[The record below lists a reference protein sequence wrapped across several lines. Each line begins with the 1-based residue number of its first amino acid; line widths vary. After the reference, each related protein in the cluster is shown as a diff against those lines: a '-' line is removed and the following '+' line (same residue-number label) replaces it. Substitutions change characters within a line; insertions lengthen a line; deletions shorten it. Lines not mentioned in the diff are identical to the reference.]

1 MKLSKRSPGFSL
13 ILSLTVMAGI
23 VMLLVTVSAFV
34 MVESRAVM
42 NQQLATRAKLNAI
55 VSMRLALAHLQQE
68 AGPDRRSTA
77 RADITQPEVIFAYK
91 FRNPM
96 WTGVWR
102 TDLPDLPP
110 AWLVSGRGDQPAGT
124 QSTSLY
130 QTSLTPDYHLGY
142 WAPWQSDY
150 APPADQLV
158 PLVGLGSALGHYG
171 STPSGLV
178 SLPKIELLS
187 EPPPPPDKIGT
198 ANLYDHIKGSYA
210 YWVGD
215 EGVKARPNLIDTR
228 AKTDPNSADQL
239 ISARS
244 PVTHGLLKNLPNQI
258 QLTALTRMKDASLL
272 TDWDPIISTSDEPID
287 TRKYFHDISLVSAGV
302 LSDPVLG
309 GLKRDL
315 SVAFELSDARFA
327 ITEFGQG
334 AAGAAGTNTEKGAE
348 PVVMPVLQRGS
359 QTTDAAPIFN
369 RTVAG
374 GDVRGPTWWALRDYH
389 RLYKQ
394 VGWTSGGTGE
404 RGTSIPT
411 LKARTL
417 WPNAAVARPG
427 GPPGDSG
434 LPNNSRFNRTYAY
447 SDLYNGDLPTPIN
460 PNASDYLNGDR
471 SRLIT
476 RPLNVA
482 ATPYVQRV
490 TLAFSV
496 NKMHWFE
503 WKRIRWGKNWV
514 WIEEEWVDIRVNIT
528 PIVVVHNPF
537 NVRMAWQPKP
547 DATGSPNAE
556 AFATAISVSDFNGWK
571 FRFKQYKPGSMD
583 NPYVFETDLTRF
595 LTLQDGTSDA
605 EDTLR
610 LYLKKDDS
618 VSMIIEPGE
627 SRVFSCK
634 PTIGDWSKSVVLD
647 NTYDER
653 GGFRDTLKD
662 WGFGEDALGL
672 LDLESP
678 IALSIVPGDRL
689 RVRHALACWPGDQL
703 DHKAS
708 PGASDK
714 LDFFNKSS
722 ESTEVVFTDI
732 NSASH
737 PQPAEKY
744 YQDWRKVPD
753 KYVTPPGTKWASPDP
768 SPPPPLNVP
777 DLVTAVEISVKTAD
791 SVAAPYSTFT
801 HSNPLAPTQRA
812 SATGRN
818 GTGGMMGVQGIS
830 PSFQLTLRGGSWLNV
845 LETENGA
852 GKVAMGGNSMKAG
865 GSTRVIL
872 CEVPLTQPTSL
883 AQFGHANFGVR
894 DQQPLLGIGSSFAS
908 PLVDARKVIQDNGP
922 NWTDFDQTYL
932 LNSALWDGFFLSSL
946 APWMKTGT
954 TGEITAA
961 DPLPTD
967 PVTRATATTPTPVD
981 PNEQKSLSQ
990 VITDFVLAGQ
1000 PLDNPRF
1007 SLEYTDLDAVK
1018 IQGALGDYRRAAT
1031 VLTNKGAFNVNST
1044 SVDAWKSFL
1053 GSAKELAVATLTEE
1067 ANSAR
1072 FRRIVGK
1079 VSSGGVQASKME
1091 LDPGIWRFDD
1101 PKHWDGFASLTD
1113 VQLTELAKGIVAEN
1127 KARFAVL
1134 SRTERDL
1141 VKTPGKR
1148 LFGGLTQAATPY
1160 LGLSEFINRFLC
1172 DQTWASRCGALQSA
1186 IFRADRDAKAGLSHH
1201 VAAVSDERQLTLN
1214 NLTTAAASRLPHP
1227 ENIEAAAKGSS
1238 ESRVH
1243 SAFSA
1248 PGNLLQS
1255 DLLQSLGSALA
1266 SRSDT
1271 FKLRCYG
1278 EAAQIDGKTGSAW
1291 LEVIVQRVPGFID
1304 PTNAAETGNS
1314 APRPL
1319 MIPTAPP
1326 STLADATVDTA
1337 LTPVNHLLGRRF
1349 KVISMRWLRLDE
1361 I

>member
-1 MKLSKRSPGFSL
+1 MKQSKRSHGFSL

-42 NQQLATRAKLNAI
+42 NQQLATRAKLNSI
-55 VSMRLALAHLQQE
+55 VAMRLALAHLQQE

-77 RADITQPEVIFAYK
+77 RADITQPDATATTV
-91 FRNPM
+91 RNPM
-96 WTGVWR
+96 WTGIWR

-110 AWLVSGRGDQPAGT
+110 AWLVSGRANQPAGT

-150 APPADQLV
+150 APSADQLV
-158 PLVGLGSALGHYG
+158 TLVGLGSALGQDG

-178 SLPKIELLS
+178 SLPKIEL
-187 EPPPPPDKIGT
+187 PDNDVDG
-198 ANLYDHIKGSYA
+198 AYA

-228 AKTDPNSADQL
+228 AKADTNSANQL
-239 ISARS
+239 IAARS

-258 QLTALTRMKDASLL
+258 QLAALSRMKDAPLL
-272 TDWDPIISTSDEPID
+272 TDWKPEVIGDGFELD

-315 SVAFELSDARFA
+315 SGAFELSDARFA

-334 AAGAAGTNTEKGAE
+334 AVGAAGTSTEKGTE

-359 QTTDAAPIFN
+359 QTTDAAPVFN

-374 GDVRGPTWWALRDYH
+374 GNVRGPTWWALRDYH

-394 VGWTSGGTGE
+394 VGWTSGGIGE

-411 LKARTL
+411 LQARTL
-417 WPNAAVARPG
+417 WPNAAVARPS

-434 LPNNSRFNRTYAY
+434 NPNNSRFNRTYAY

-471 SRLIT
+471 GRLIT

-514 WIEEEWVDIRVNIT
+514 WVEEEWVDIRVNIT

-547 DATGSPNAE
+547 DAGGSPNAD
-556 AFATAISVSDFNGWK
+556 AFATAISVSDLNGWK
-571 FRFKQYKPGSMD
+571 FRFKQYKPGTMAD
-583 NPYVFETDLTRF
+583 PHIFETDLTKF
-595 LTLQDGTSDA
+595 LNLQDGTSDA

-647 NTYDER
+647 NTYDTR

-672 LDLESP
+672 MDLESP
-678 IALSIVPGDRL
+678 IALSIVPGSRL
-689 RVRHALACWPGDQL
+689 RIRHALACWPGDQL
-703 DHKAS
+703 DRKAS

-732 NSASH
+732 NPTSH
-737 PQPAEKY
+737 PLPAERFY
-744 YQDWRKVPD
+744 PDWRAVPD
-753 KYVTPPGTKWASPDP
+753 KYLTPPGTKWPVPDP
-768 SPPPPLNVP
+768 SPAPPLLEP
-777 DLVTAVEISVKTAD
+777 DLVTAFEISVKTAD
-791 SVAAPYSTFT
+791 SVAAPYATFT

-830 PSFQLTLRGGSWLNV
+830 PSFQLNLRGGSWLNV
-845 LETENGA
+845 LETDPMNV
-852 GKVAMGGNSMKAG
+852 GKVALGGNSMTAT

-894 DQQPLLGIGSSFAS
+894 DQQPLLGIGNSFAS

-922 NWTDFDQTYL
+922 DWTDFDQTYL
-932 LNSALWDGFFLSSL
+932 LNTALWDGFFLSSL

-954 TGEITAA
+954 TGDIAAA

-967 PVTRATATTPTPVD
+967 PVTRATATTPAPVD
-981 PNEQKSLSQ
+981 PNEQKSLSK
-990 VITDFVLAGQ
+990 VIEDFVLTGQ

-1007 SLEYTDLDAVK
+1007 SIEHTDLDAVK

-1044 SVDAWKSFL
+1044 SVAAWKSFL
-1053 GSAKELAVATLTEE
+1053 GSAKELAVATLTEKE
-1067 ANSAR
+1067 NSAR
-1072 FRRIVGK
+1072 FRRVVGK
-1079 VSSGGVQASKME
+1079 VSSGGIQDLSS
-1091 LDPGIWRFDD
+1091 LNPGEWRFDD
-1101 PKHWDGFASLTD
+1101 SKHWDGFASLTD

-1141 VKTPGKR
+1141 VKTPGTR

-1201 VAAVSDERQLTLN
+1201 VAAVSDERQLTLAK
-1214 NLTTAAASRLPHP
+1214 LTTTAASRLPHP

-1271 FKLRCYG
+1271 FKFRCYG
-1278 EAAQIDGKTGSAW
+1278 EAAQTSGKTGSAW

-1314 APRPL
+1314 ASRPL
-1319 MIPTAPP
+1319 MIPAALP
-1326 STLADATVDTA
+1326 SNPADVTVDTA

-1349 KVISMRWLRLDE
+1349 KVISMRWLRVDE

>member
-1 MKLSKRSPGFSL
+1 MPRRQKSPGFSL
-13 ILSLTVMAGI
+13 ILSLTVMAGV
-23 VMLLVTVSAFV
+23 VMLLVAVSAFITI
-34 MVESRAVM
+34 ESRSAM
-42 NQQLATRAKLNAI
+42 NQQLATRARLNGI
-55 VSMRLALAHLQQE
+55 VAMRLALAHLQQE
-68 AGPDRRSTA
+68 AGPDRRATA
-77 RADITQPEVIFAYK
+77 RADITQPAATASTVK
-91 FRNPM
+91 HPM

-102 TDLPDLPP
+102 TDFPDLPP
-110 AWLVSGRGDQPAGT
+110 AWLVSGRSDQPAGT
-124 QSTSLY
+124 QSINPPI
-130 QTSLTPDYHLGY
+130 PDGVALSSKIADYLPGH
-142 WAPWQSDY
+142 WFPWQTGTAGTDG
-150 APPADQLV
+150 AMVD
-158 PLVGLGSALGHYG
+158 LVGLGSALPAG
-171 STPSGLV
+171 SGQPSGLV
-178 SLPKIELLS
+178 SLPKLS
-187 EPPPPPDKIGT
+187 LPDEV
-198 ANLYDHIKGSYA
+198 AGSYA

-215 EGVKARPNLIDTR
+215 EGVKSRVNLRETR
-228 AKTDPNSADQL
+228 STDPTQAVGL
-239 ISARS
+239 LAARS
-244 PVTHGLLKNLPNQI
+244 PLMQGWLKTLPDQRQI
-258 QLTALTRMKDASLL
+258 GAINRVKDLPLL
-272 TDWDPIISTSDEPID
+272 TDFD
-287 TRKYFHDISLVSAGV
+287 TEIADVADGPPLDLKGVFHDYTLHSAGV

-315 SVAFELSDARFA
+315 SGAFELSDARFA

-334 AAGAAGTNTEKGAE
+334 AVGAAGTNTEKGAE

-359 QTTDAAPIFN
+359 KTTDAAPVFN

-374 GDVRGPTWWALRDYH
+374 GEVRGPSWWALRDYH

-411 LKARTL
+411 LQARTL
-417 WPNAAVARPG
+417 WPNARVARPS

-447 SDLYNGDLPTPIN
+447 SDLFNGDLPTPIN

-471 SRLIT
+471 GRLIT

-496 NKMHWFE
+496 NKMHWFV

-514 WIEEEWVDIRVNIT
+514 WVEEEWVDIRVNIT

-556 AFATAISVSDFNGWK
+556 AFATAISVSDLEGWK
-571 FRFKQYKPGSMD
+571 FRFKQYKPGTLD
-583 NPYVFETDLTRF
+583 DPHVFETDLTRF

-610 LYLKKDDS
+610 LYLKKDDAA
-618 VSMIIEPGE
+618 SMIIEPGE

-634 PTIGDWSKSVVLD
+634 PAIGDWSKSVVLD
-647 NTYDER
+647 NTYDTR
-653 GGFRDTLKD
+653 GGFRDTLGD
-662 WGFGEDALGL
+662 WGFGEGALDL
-672 LDLESP
+672 MDLESP
-678 IALSIVPGDRL
+678 IALSIVPGSRL
-689 RVRHALACWPGDQL
+689 RIRHALACWPGDQL
-703 DHKAS
+703 DRKAS

-722 ESTEVVFTDI
+722 ESTEVVFTDL
-732 NSASH
+732 NPASH
-737 PQPAEKY
+737 PLPAERFY
-744 YQDWRKVPD
+744 SDWRGVPD
-753 KYVTPPGTKWASPDP
+753 KYVTPPGTKWTMPDP
-768 SPPPPLNVP
+768 SPPPPLAEP
-777 DLVTAVEISVKTAD
+777 DLVTAVEIAVKTAD
-791 SVAAPYSTFT
+791 SVAAPYATFT

-812 SATGRN
+812 SATGRS

-845 LETENGA
+845 LETDPANV
-852 GKVAMGGNSMKAG
+852 GKVALGGNSMTAS
-865 GSTRVIL
+865 GSPRVIL
-872 CEVPLTQPTSL
+872 CEVPLTQPISL
-883 AQFGHANFGVR
+883 AQFSHANFGVR
-894 DQQPLLGIGSSFAS
+894 DQQPLLGIGNSFAS
-908 PLVDARKVIQDNGP
+908 PLIDARKVIQDNGP

-932 LNSALWDGFFLSSL
+932 LNTALWDGYFLSSL
-946 APWMKTGT
+946 APWMKTGS
-954 TGEITAA
+954 TGGITAA

-967 PVTRATATTPTPVD
+967 PVTRATATTPAPVD

-990 VITDFVLAGQ
+990 VISDFVLAGQ

-1007 SLEYTDLDAVK
+1007 GLEHTDLDAVE
-1018 IQGALGDYRRAAT
+1018 IQGALGDYRRAAA

-1044 SVDAWKSFL
+1044 SVAAWKSFL
-1053 GSAKELAVATLTEE
+1053 GSAKELAIATLTEK
-1067 ANSAR
+1067 ANPAR
-1072 FRRIVGK
+1072 FRRVVGK
-1079 VSSGGVQASKME
+1079 ASGGDIQDLSG
-1091 LDPGIWRFDD
+1091 LNPGEWRFDD

-1141 VKTPGKR
+1141 AKTPGAR

-1186 IFRADRDAKAGLSHH
+1186 IFRADRDANAGLSHH
-1201 VAAVSDERQLTLN
+1201 VAAVTDERQLTLAK
-1214 NLTTAAASRLPHP
+1214 LTTVAASRLPHP
-1227 ENIEAAAKGSS
+1227 ESIEAAAKGSG

-1243 SAFSA
+1243 SAFGA

-1278 EAAQIDGKTGSAW
+1278 EAAQTSGETGSAW

-1304 PTNAAETGNS
+1304 PTDAAETGNS
-1314 APRPL
+1314 AARPL
-1319 MIPTAPP
+1319 MIPAALPSAPG
-1326 STLADATVDTA
+1326 DVTVGTA

-1349 KVISMRWLRLDE
+1349 KVISMRWLRVDE